1 MAEPPSSPAPPR
13 FPETAPPTPLDAG
26 SQALAEALHSS
37 FAIVRFLM
45 VVLVVVFLASGFFS
59 VGPQERGLILR
70 LGKPV
75 GEGEAALLGPGLHW
89 SFPYPIDEVIRVP
102 ITEIQTLRSTIGW
115 YAVTPEQEAA
125 GTEPPVDP
133 RTPLIPGVDGYLLTA
148 DGNIIHSRA
157 VLRYR
162 FEDPLRCIFGFSGG
176 APGRFDLAGVSNAVL
191 NTLNQALLHAAARFT
206 VDDILTRN
214 VLGFQEEVLRRFLA
228 LAEERNLG
236 IAVEQLQVESRPP
249 RQLKQAFD
257 QVVQAALRR
266 SQVLNE
272 ALSYANQTTNRAA
285 SEAAALVSRAQA
297 ERTRYLET
305 LAAEARR
312 FEGLLA
318 QFERNPDL
326 YMQQRVAETMA
337 RVLTNVQDKF
347 FVPERADGRT
357 RELRLLLNREPPRPS
372 PQPSR

>member
-1 MAEPPSSPAPPR
+1 MAETPPVGSALPPSPPS
-13 FPETAPPTPLDAG
+13 TPVDTG

-45 VVLVVVFLASGFFS
+45 VVLVIVFFASSFF
-59 VGPQERGLILR
+59 VIGPQERGLILR
-70 LGKPV
+70 LGRPV
-75 GEGEAALLGPGLHW
+75 GEGQEALLGPGLHW
-89 SFPYPIDEVIRVP
+89 SFPYPIDEVVRIR
-102 ITEIQTLRSTIGW
+102 ITEVQSLRSTIGW
-115 YAVTPEQEAA
+115 YAVTPEQELA

-157 VLRYR
+157 TLRYR
-162 FEDPLRCIFGFSGG
+162 IEDPLRCVFGFGYG
-176 APGRFDLAGVSNAVL
+176 TNGTFDLAGVSNAVL

-214 VLGFQEEVLRRFLA
+214 VLGFQEEVLRRFTT
-228 LAEERNLG
+228 LAEQRNLG
-236 IAVEQLQVESRPP
+236 IAIEQLQVESRPP
-249 RQLKQAFD
+249 RQLRQAFD
-257 QVVQAALRR
+257 DVVNAAVRR
-266 SQVLNE
+266 SQVLND

-285 SEAAALVSRAQA
+285 SEAAALVSRALA

-312 FEGLLA
+312 FEGLLT

-347 FVPERADGRT
+347 FIPERADGGT
-357 RELRLLLNREPPRPS
+357 REVRLLLNREPPRPQT
-372 PQPSR
+372 PQPVR

>member
-1 MAEPPSSPAPPR
+1 MAERSLHPGRTSPESSA
-13 FPETAPPTPLDAG
+13 ATPVDPG
-26 SQALAEALHSS
+26 SQALADALHSS

-45 VVLVVVFLASGFFS
+45 LVLVLVFFASSFF
-59 VGPQERGLILR
+59 VIGPQERGLILR

-89 SFPYPIDEVIRVP
+89 SFPYPIDEVVRIR
-102 ITEIQTLRSTIGW
+102 ITEVQTLRSTIGW
-115 YAVTPEQEAA
+115 YALTPEQELA

-133 RTPLIPGVDGYLLTA
+133 RTPLIPGVDGYLLSA

-157 VLRYR
+157 TLRYR
-162 FEDPLRCIFGFSGG
+162 IKDPLRCVFGFGHG
-176 APGRFDLAGVSNAVL
+176 TNAAFDLAGVSNAVL
-191 NTLNQALLHAAARFT
+191 ETLNQALLHAAARFT
-206 VDDILTRN
+206 VDDILSRN
-214 VLGFQEEVLRRFLA
+214 VLGFQEEVLRRFTS
-228 LAEERNLG
+228 LAEQRNLG
-236 IAVEQLQVESRPP
+236 IAIEQLQVESRPP

-257 QVVQAALRR
+257 NVVQAAVRR
-266 SQVLNE
+266 SQLLND
-272 ALSYANQTTNRAA
+272 ALGYANQTTNRAA

-297 ERTRYLET
+297 DRTRYLET

-337 RVLTNVQDKF
+337 RLLTNVQDKF
-347 FVPERADGRT
+347 FIPERADGKT
-357 RELRLLLNREPPRPS
+357 RELRLLLNREPPKPQTTS
-372 PQPSR
+372 PAR

>member
-1 MAEPPSSPAPPR
+1 MPEPTSRSPAPPS
-13 FPETAPPTPLDAG
+13 AGPPTPVDTG
-26 SQALAEALHSS
+26 SEALAQALHSS

-45 VVLVVVFLASGFFS
+45 LVLVLVFLGSSFFII
-59 VGPQERGLILR
+59 GPQERGLILR
-70 LGKPV
+70 LGRPV
-75 GEGEAALLGPGLHW
+75 GEGEAALLPPGLHW
-89 SFPYPIDEVIRVP
+89 SFPYPIDELVRVR

-115 YAVTPEQEAA
+115 YALTPEQELA
-125 GTEPPVDP
+125 GTEPPVAP
-133 RTPLIPGVDGYLLTA
+133 GTPLIPGVDGYLLTA

-157 VLRYR
+157 TLRYR
-162 FEDPLRCIFGFSGG
+162 IEDPLRCVFGFGVGTNG
-176 APGRFDLAGVSNAVL
+176 AFDLAGVSNAVL

-214 VLGFQEEVLRRFLA
+214 VLGFQEEVLRRFTELA
-228 LAEERNLG
+228 RERDLG

-257 QVVQAALRR
+257 DVVNAAVRR

-285 SEAAALVSRAQA
+285 SEAAAMISRAQA
-297 ERTRYLET
+297 ERTRYLES

-326 YMQQRVAETMA
+326 YMQQRVAEVMA

-347 FVPERADGRT
+347 YVPDRPDGQT
-357 RELRLLLNREPPRPS
+357 RELRLLLNREPPKPQS
-372 PQPSR
+372 PQPGR

>member
-1 MAEPPSSPAPPR
+1 MADRPVPESPEVPPPR
-13 FPETAPPTPLDAG
+13 PVDAG
-26 SQALAEALHSS
+26 SQALEEALHSS

-45 VVLVVVFLASGFFS
+45 VVLVVVFLASGFYI

-70 LGKPV
+70 LGRPV

-89 SFPYPIDEVIRVP
+89 SFPYPIDEFIRVP

-125 GTEPPVDP
+125 GTEPPVDS

-157 VLRYR
+157 ILRYR
-162 FEDPLRCIFGFSGG
+162 FEDPLQCIFGFSSGTNG
-176 APGRFDLAGVSNAVL
+176 TFDLAGVSNAVL
-191 NTLNQALLHAAARFT
+191 NTLNQALVHAAARFS

-214 VLGFQEEVLRRFLA
+214 VLGFQEEVLRRFTA
-228 LAEERNLG
+228 LAQERNLG

-272 ALSYANQTTNRAA
+272 ALSYANQTTNRAL

-297 ERTRYLET
+297 ETTRYLET

-337 RVLTNVQDKF
+337 RVFTNVQDKF
-347 FVPERADGRT
+347 FLPERADGRT
-357 RELRLLLNREPPRPS
+357 RELRLLLNREPPKLETPS
-372 PQPSR
+372 GR

>member
-1 MAEPPSSPAPPR
+1 MADRPVPESPEVPPPR
-13 FPETAPPTPLDAG
+13 PVDAG
-26 SQALAEALHSS
+26 SQALEEALHSS

-45 VVLVVVFLASGFFS
+45 VVLVVVFLASGFYI

-70 LGKPV
+70 LGRPV

-89 SFPYPIDEVIRVP
+89 SFPYPIDEFIRVP

-125 GTEPPVDP
+125 GTDPPVDS

-157 VLRYR
+157 ILRYR
-162 FEDPLRCIFGFSGG
+162 FEDPLQCIFGFSGG
-176 APGRFDLAGVSNAVL
+176 TNGTFDLAGVSNAVL
-191 NTLNQALLHAAARFT
+191 NTLNQALVHAAARFS

-214 VLGFQEEVLRRFLA
+214 VLGFQEEVLRRFTA
-228 LAEERNLG
+228 LAQERNLG

-272 ALSYANQTTNRAA
+272 ALSYANQTTNRAL

-337 RVLTNVQDKF
+337 RVFTNVQDKF
-347 FVPERADGRT
+347 FLPERADGRT
-357 RELRLLLNREPPRPS
+357 RELRLLLNREPPKLETPS
-372 PQPSR
+372 GR